1 MLVRII
7 KLLCLLTPVLVA
19 GGCTLLQPMDDPVL
33 TKVDE
38 LDRRTQVLEQAV
50 RNQSLVNTTQQVAA
64 VERQSDE
71 LRGRVETLENSAD
84 SAAARQRQLY
94 ADLDARIQALESA
107 VQHAPGSVP
116 AGSPGQGQLPI
127 VGGSPGGSDR
137 DNYQAAFEL
146 LKAQRYAE
154 ASTAFQQF
162 LMAFPDSELADNAQY
177 WLAESYY
184 VTQRFNEAL
193 AAFEVVTNEYPRS
206 RKLPDAL
213 LKIGYCNY
221 ELKNWDAART
231 ALSGVRADFPESTAA
246 RLALQR
252 LERMGEE
259 GI

>member
-1 MLVRII
+1 MLVKTT
-7 KLLCLLTPVLVA
+7 KLLCLLTPLLVVS
-19 GGCTLLQPMDDPVL
+19 GCALLQPTDDPVL

-38 LDRRTQVLEQAV
+38 LERRTQVLERAV

-71 LRGRVETLENSAD
+71 LRGRVETLENSAG
-84 SAAARQRQLY
+84 STATRQRQLY

-107 VQHAPGSVP
+107 AQHAASGMPVGGT
-116 AGSPGQGQLPI
+116 AQGQLPI
-127 VGGSPGGSDR
+127 ASGSDR

-146 LKAQRYAE
+146 LKAQRYDE

-162 LMAFPDSELADNAQY
+162 LMAFPESELADNAQY

-184 VTQRFNEAL
+184 VTQKFSDAL
-193 AAFEVVTNEYPRS
+193 AAFQVVTNEYPRS

-231 ALSGVRADFPESTAA
+231 ALSGVQADFPESTAA

-252 LERMGEE
+252 LKRMGEE
-259 GI
+259 GV

>member
-1 MLVRII
+1 MLEKMT
-7 KLLCLLTPVLVA
+7 KLLSLLAPLLVI
-19 GGCTLLQPMDDPVL
+19 GGCALLQPTDDPVL
-33 TKVDE
+33 AKVDE
-38 LDRRTQVLEQAV
+38 LDRRTQVLERAV

-64 VERQSDE
+64 VERQGDE

-84 SAAARQRQLY
+84 STAARQRQLY

-107 VQHAPGSVP
+107 AQQAVSSGA
-116 AGSPGQGQLPI
+116 AGGATQGQLQI
-127 VGGSPGGSDR
+127 VGGSDR

-162 LMAFPDSELADNAQY
+162 LVTFPESELADNAQY

-184 VTQRFNEAL
+184 VTQKFDEAL
-193 AAFEVVTNEYPRS
+193 AAFQVVTNDYPRS

-252 LERMGEE
+252 LERMAEE
-259 GI
+259 GV

>member
-1 MLVRII
+1 MKTT
-7 KLLCLLTPVLVA
+7 KLLCVLTPILVLS
-19 GGCTLLQPMDDPVL
+19 GCELLQPTDDPVL
-33 TKVDE
+33 SKLDE
-38 LDRRTQVLEQAV
+38 LERRMQVQEQAV

-71 LRGRVETLENSAD
+71 LRGRVETLENSAG
-84 SAAARQRQLY
+84 STAARQRQLY

-107 VQHAPGSVP
+107 AQRAPSGIP
-116 AGSPGQGQLPI
+116 AGAASQGQLPI
-127 VGGSPGGSDR
+127 AGGSDR

-146 LKAQRYAE
+146 LKAQRYEE

-162 LMAFPDSELADNAQY
+162 LVAFPESELADNAQY

-184 VTQRFNEAL
+184 VTQKFSDAL

-221 ELKNWDAART
+221 ELKNWGAARS

-252 LERMGEE
+252 LERMKEE
-259 GI
+259 GV